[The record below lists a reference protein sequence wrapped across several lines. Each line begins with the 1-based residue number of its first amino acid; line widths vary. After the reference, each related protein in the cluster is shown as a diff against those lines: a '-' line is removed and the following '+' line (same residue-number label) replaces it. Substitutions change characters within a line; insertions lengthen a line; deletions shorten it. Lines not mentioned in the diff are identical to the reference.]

1 MTCSRVYALSSLCA
15 LSLLTAAGVAQAPA
29 SAAPHNAPASAAP
42 HNTPASAATHNA
54 PASAAPHDAPKPAAP
69 AQPASFEVLLDAFSR
84 MPGLEAGFVEEKHLA
99 LLAEPLESRGRLFFA
114 RPGLLVRRVEA
125 PRRSEV
131 VITQTELRMSDADG
145 EQSIDLRS
153 RPDVRPFVESL
164 TWLLAGNRKALAEV
178 YAAAFEPAREAKPWR
193 ITLTPKAG
201 PIARLIQYIRI
212 VGSGLA
218 VSQIEVR
225 ETSGDETVT
234 RIVDANPAR
243 HFSADELKQLF
254 GSPHARGGHP

>member
-1 MTCSRVYALSSLCA
+1 MTCSRAYALSSLCT

-29 SAAPHNAPASAAP
+29 SAAPHYTPSPATA
-42 HNTPASAATHNA
+42 HAT
-54 PASAAPHDAPKPAAP
+54 P
-69 AQPASFEVLLDAFSR
+69 AQPAGFEVLLDAFSR

-114 RPGLLVRRVEA
+114 RPGLLLRRVEA

-131 VITQTELRMSDADG
+131 VITQTELRISDADG
-145 EQSIDLRS
+145 AQSIDLRS

-178 YAAAFEPAREAKPWR
+178 YAVAFEPAREAKPWR
-193 ITLTPKAG
+193 VTLTPKAG
-201 PIARLIQYIRI
+201 PIARLIQYIRM
-212 VGSGLA
+212 VGNGLA

-243 HFSADELKQLF
+243 HFSADEMKQLF